1 MKHQK
6 IILGVALLTLTLSVE
21 AGPKEDCETALQGLG
36 YNLSAYV
43 FEEAGWVSKE
53 KHIFNGTL
61 ICFVDKNNEIHSIK
75 RQ

>member
-36 YNLSAYV
+36 YNLSAHV
-43 FEEAGWVSKE
+43 FLITLESKL
-53 KHIFNGTL
+53 HL
-61 ICFVDKNNEIHSIK
+61 V
-75 RQ
+75 

>member
-6 IILGVALLTLTLSVE
+6 IILGVALLTLTLSAE

-43 FEEAGWVSKE
+43 F
-53 KHIFNGTL
+53 L
-61 ICFVDKNNEIHSIK
+61 ITTQAK
-75 RQ
+75 RNLSSRSGIGGVLSAT